1 MKSTYKLFGAYWDGM
16 KAVKYDEL
24 HIDNSTNQSMEPISF
39 QKLLSVQ
46 DETELANI
54 ITPYETNDEVAI
66 GIDYWTESTNPVLRV
81 FLEKRLGQMVA
92 HLSEKYPAV
101 HCVKV

>member
-16 KAVKYDEL
+16 KAMEYDAL
-24 HIDNSTNQSMEPISF
+24 HIESSTKQSMEPISF

-46 DETELANI
+46 DETELARI
-54 ITPYETNDEVAI
+54 ITPYNTDEDITI
-66 GIDYWTESTNPVLRV
+66 GIDYWTESANPVLQV
-81 FLEKRLGQMVA
+81 FLEKRLGQMTA

-101 HCVKV
+101 NCVKA

>member
-16 KAVKYDEL
+16 KSVKVDVLQKDSSPVQPSEL
-24 HIDNSTNQSMEPISF
+24 ISF

-46 DETELANI
+46 DKTDLDRI
-54 ITPYETNDEVAI
+54 VITYNKDESVAF
-66 GIDYWTESTNPVLRV
+66 GIDYWAETANPVLRD

-92 HLSEKYPAV
+92 HLSVKFPAV

>member
-1 MKSTYKLFGAYWDGM
+1 MKSTYKLFGAYWDGT

-46 DETELANI
+46 DEADLARI
-54 ITPYETNDEVAI
+54 IAPCNAHKDITI
-66 GIDYWTESTNPVLRV
+66 GIDYWTESENPVLQV
-81 FLEKRLGQMVA
+81 FLEKRLEQMVA
-92 HLSEKYPAV
+92 HLSEIFPAV

>member
-24 HIDNSTNQSMEPISF
+24 HIESSTKQPSELISF

-46 DETELANI
+46 DEADLAQIIELCDAHKG
-54 ITPYETNDEVAI
+54 ITI
-66 GIDYWTESTNPVLRV
+66 GIDYWTESANPVLRV

-101 HCVKV
+101 HCVKA